1 MTSVKCAPAPALS
14 QPIALSGRTALLLD
28 TGERL
33 FVVGLYI
40 WMVGRM
46 VGSIMAAAWLGNVL
60 LLLGEGLVV
69 FFSAIRRRT
78 TDISHSP
85 FEWCL
90 ALAATSAPL
99 LVVAGDKQNAWLPG
113 FFTLV
118 MVVGL
123 LVQFA
128 AKLTLAR
135 SFGLVPAHRGLKM
148 SGPYRIVRHPMYAG
162 YLIMQVGFLA
172 QSDVVEHRGVHRL
185 LDAAGPASVGRR
197 SLPRP
202 RPRVPRVPGTS
213 HVPCST
219 GTVLRRRKDEG

>member
-1 MTSVKCAPAPALS
+1 MTSVKCAGAPAAVSASS

-28 TGERL
+28 TVERL
-33 FVVGLYI
+33 IVVGLYI
-40 WMVGRM
+40 WMVSRM
-46 VGSIMAAAWLGNVL
+46 VAGIMAAAWRGNVL

-69 FFSAIRRRT
+69 FFVAIRRPT
-78 TDISHSP
+78 ANISYSP

-99 LVVAGDKQNAWLPG
+99 MVVAGDKQNSWFPA

-118 MVVGL
+118 MLVGL

-135 SFGLVPAHRGLKM
+135 SFGLVPAHRGLKL

-172 QSDVVEHRGVHRL
+172 LNPTWWNCAAYIVAWTLQVRRL
-185 LDAAGPASVGRR
+185 LAEEAFLGRDPAYREYQGRVTY
-197 SLPRP
+197 
-202 RPRVPRVPGTS
+202 RVVPG
-213 HVPCST
+213 
-219 GTVLRRRKDEG
+219 LF

>member
-1 MTSVKCAPAPALS
+1 MNPVQCAPAPAPA
-14 QPIALSGRTALLLD
+14 QPIALTGRTALLLD

-46 VGSIMAAAWLGNVL
+46 VASIMAAAWLGNIL

-69 FFSAIRRRT
+69 LFTAIRRRT
-78 TDISHSP
+78 TDISYSP

-99 LVVAGDKQNAWLPG
+99 MVVAGDKQNAWLPG
-113 FFTLV
+113 VFTLV

-135 SFGLVPAHRGLKM
+135 SFGLVPAHRGLKT

-162 YLIMQVGFLA
+162 YFIMQVGFLA
-172 QSDVVEHRGVHRL
+172 LNPTWWNFVAYIVCWSLQVRRLSAEEAFLGRDPAYREYQSRVAYRVMPGVF
-185 LDAAGPASVGRR
+185 
-197 SLPRP
+197 
-202 RPRVPRVPGTS
+202 
-213 HVPCST
+213 
-219 GTVLRRRKDEG
+219 